1 MASDKDDSL
10 KSFSVQVNG
19 ENYFYWNYVMK
30 NFLKGKK
37 MWSYVDRTLVK
48 PTDKKDEAKYATE
61 LETYDTRLII
71 QFLSQ

>member
-19 ENYFYWNYVMK
+19 ENYFYWNYVTK

-37 MWSYVDRTLVK
+37 V
-48 PTDKKDEAKYATE
+48 E
-61 LETYDTRLII
+61 LC
-71 QFLSQ
+71 